1 MNQVDRLCPHML
13 SNKKIIK
20 ILNNIFYNSNTKN
33 TQESNKKQTKVNKY
47 FVPMFED
54 TLFWCFYIFYKG
66 REMYENSSN
75 SGFKEEKDFK
85 FSFVDSLKQ
94 NPEFTKQHKIKYFD
108 VENEC
113 VNMKKIGFTTL
124 RALCLYYKI
133 NIIVVKDKL
142 YYKFG
147 DFFNDNK
154 EVIYLENGKFGL
166 NENITKDKIDFIEK
180 NYIELQVNKKPLKAI
195 SGYSATEL
203 KIMNQK
209 LGISIYNDNQ
219 KVKVKKELYDQ
230 LIKYII

>member
-1 MNQVDRLCPHML
+1 MNQVDRLFPHML
-13 SNKKIIK
+13 CNKKIIK
-20 ILNNIFYNSNTKN
+20 ILNNSFYNSDTKNTKN
-33 TQESNKKQTKVNKY
+33 LNKKQTKVSKY
-47 FVPMFED
+47 FVPIFED
-54 TLFWCFYIFYKG
+54 TLFWCFYIFYNG
-66 REMYENSSN
+66 RDTYENSSN

-85 FSFVDSLKQ
+85 FSFVDTLKQ
-94 NPEFTKQHKIKYFD
+94 IPEFTKQHKIKYFD

-133 NIIVVKDKL
+133 NIILIKDKL

-147 DFFNDNK
+147 NFFNDHV

-166 NENITKDKIDFIEK
+166 NENTTKEKIDFIEK
-180 NYIELQVNKKPLKAI
+180 NYIELQVNKKPLRAI
-195 SGYSATEL
+195 SGYTSSEL

-209 LGISIYNDNQ
+209 LGLSIYNDNQ

-230 LIKYII
+230 LIKYI